1 MFDIR
6 KAGEALR
13 NFDDAY
19 AAKIAQM
26 YLPDNLGPGQGGVVR
41 GIAAGLGGG
50 YPARMIPEEGPMAIR
65 AGLPAISTTVR
76 YGAPIAGT
84 AVAVKGLQDI
94 MAGLSV
100 QQTEQ
105 SVMPQ

>member
-1 MFDIR
+1 MFGIR

-13 NFDDAY
+13 NFDDMY
-19 AAKIAQM
+19 AGKIAQM
-26 YLPDNLGPGQGGVVR
+26 YLPDTLSSGDGGLVR

-50 YPARMIPEEGPMAIR
+50 YPARMMPEEGPMAIR
-65 AGLPAISTTVR
+65 AGLPAISTAVR

-94 MAGLSV
+94 MTGLSS
-100 QQTEQ
+100 QQTAE